1 MDRTEMT
8 EEQINDLIISFLT
21 NDISDNEMI
30 ALEKWIKSDSANVEF
45 FNHCLEIWLIGGTK
59 KELNEFNVM
68 SSWELMKTRMTKSEV
83 TGKGNKKRMII
94 RYIRIAATWLIFFM
108 LGFAAFYLIRQPA
121 EIMPRPVI
129 IEVPLGAKGSIVLP
143 DGSKVWLNAGT
154 KLVYDENYGRKTR
167 SLDLSGEAYFI
178 VAGDKMH
185 PFFVNTAELR
195 IEALG
200 TKFNVKSYPEEPSIM
215 TILEEGKIDIHIR
228 ENKKGTG
235 EIVLL
240 PNEKFIYQK
249 LSGSFEKQSGQNAK
263 KNESLKALR
272 KKTFPAGI
280 IEKNIN
286 TELYTSWKDKRWII
300 QGETLDNLAPMLERK
315 YNIQIE
321 FRDDIL
327 KYYSFTGT
335 IENETIEQILHAIK
349 HTAPID
355 FELKRDTVILAVDRD
370 TQDQF
375 KQITKPDTH

>member
-1 MDRTEMT
+1 MP

-30 ALEKWIKSDSANVEF
+30 ALENWIKSDSANVEF
-45 FNHCLEIWLIGGTK
+45 FNHCVESWLIGGSQ
-59 KELNEFNVM
+59 KELNDFNVM
-68 SSWELMKTRMTKSEV
+68 TSWELMKTRMTKREI
-83 TGKGNKKRMII
+83 TGKGNKKRVII
-94 RYIRIAATWLIFFM
+94 RYTRIAATWLIFFA
-108 LGFAAFYLIRQPA
+108 LGFAAFYLIRQPV

-154 KLVYDENYGRKTR
+154 KLTYDESYGRKTR

-185 PFFVNTAELR
+185 PFFVNTPELR

-200 TKFNVKSYPEEPSIM
+200 TKFNVKSYPEELSVM
-215 TILEEGKIDIHIR
+215 TILEEGKIDIQIR
-228 ENKKGTG
+228 ENKKRSG

-249 LSGSFEKQSGQNAK
+249 SSGSFERQSGQNAK
-263 KNESLKALR
+263 KDASLKTVR
-272 KKTFPAGI
+272 KKTSPAGI

-300 QGETLDNLAPMLERK
+300 QGETLDKLAPMLERK

-335 IENETIEQILHAIK
+335 IENETIEQILQAIK

-355 FELKRDTVILAVDRD
+355 YELKRDTVILAADRD

-375 KQITKPDTH
+375 KQITKPSTY